1 MMEANGQP
9 NPQPQGQPFDEEP
22 IDLRKYWEIVLKRK
36 WTILA
41 AFVLVVGVVGVYT
54 LRQPKIYSATATL
67 IIDAQLPQVL
77 GGEVR
82 EAVEIGTGS
91 YWYNKEFYET
101 QYRVIKSRAIVE
113 RVVEQLGLAHDLA
126 FLGIDK
132 LPPEKRE
139 EALKKADPA
148 LVLQAKLKVE
158 PVKDSRV
165 VQVIV
170 EDRDAERAARLANSV
185 ADAYMQANLERRVEG
200 TKDAAEWLQDQL
212 ADLKTSLSESEHA
225 LHSFKEQNDLIY
237 TTLENRQTITSQ
249 KLIAINDTLTRVK
262 TKKAELD
269 ARVKS
274 VRAASQSGDVNKVMQ
289 LGIVASNSFIND
301 LKKTYS
307 TALNEVADLAERY
320 GPEHPKM
327 KAAQE
332 KLENAKKSLMGEI
345 DAIVAANLS
354 DFEELVDTEK
364 NLMRML
370 EEVKRESF
378 EVNKKEIDYKRL
390 AREEEN
396 NQRLYELV
404 LKRMKELDLSS
415 LLKTNNIRVLDP
427 AKVIRRPVKPK
438 VQTNLALAAILG
450 LFGGI
455 GLAFLI
461 EFQDRS
467 IKGHEDLEAL
477 GIGFLGLIPSIPGDG
492 EKPSSRDLYIL
503 REPKSTVAEL
513 CRTIRT
519 NMLFMSPDNPAKRI
533 VVTSVAPQEGKTTA
547 VINLGI
553 TLAQAGARTLLVDS
567 DMRRPRL
574 HKSFEVSNEVGL
586 SSLIVGDSTIENA
599 VKTTEVPGLFLLPSG
614 PVPPNPAELLHS
626 DRFREVADKLAGQF
640 DRVLFDSPP
649 VGAVT
654 DPLLLANELE
664 GTILVAKMLRTD
676 RVAAERAVKA
686 LRGANAKLLG
696 AVLNDVA
703 VDKRRYGYYLGYYY
717 GYGRYDQERKG
728 AT

>member
-36 WTILA
+36 WTIVAVFL
-41 AFVLVVGVVGVYT
+41 LVVGAVGVYT

-67 IIDAQLPQVL
+67 IIDAQMPQVL

-82 EAVEIGTGS
+82 EAVEMGTGS

-101 QYRVIKSRAIVE
+101 QYRVIKSRAITE
-113 RVVEQLGLAHDLA
+113 RVVEQLGLGHDLS
-126 FLGIDK
+126 FLGLDK
-132 LPPEKRE
+132 LPPEKLQ
-139 EALKKADPA
+139 EALEKIDPVF
-148 LVLQAKLKVE
+148 VLQAKLKVE
-158 PVKDSRV
+158 PVKDSRI
-165 VQVIV
+165 VQVRI
-170 EDRDAERAARLANSV
+170 EDRDAERAARLANTI

-212 ADLKTSLSESEHA
+212 ADLKTGLSESELA
-225 LHSFKEQNDLIY
+225 LHSFKEKNDLIY

-274 VRAASQSGDVNKVMQ
+274 VRAASQSGDMNKVMQ

-301 LKKTYS
+301 LKKAYS

-332 KLENAKKSLMGEI
+332 KLENAKKSLMSEL
-345 DAIVAANLS
+345 DAVVAANLS
-354 DFEELVDTEK
+354 DFEELIETEK
-364 NLMRML
+364 NLIGML

-396 NQRLYELV
+396 NQRLYDMV
-404 LKRMKELDLSS
+404 LKRMKDLDLSS
-415 LLKTNNIRVLDP
+415 MLKANNVRVLDP
-427 AKVIRRPVKPK
+427 AKVKRIPVKPR
-438 VQTNLALAAILG
+438 VRVNLALAAVLG
-450 LFGGI
+450 LFGGM

-467 IKGHEDLEAL
+467 IKGHEDIEAL
-477 GIGFLGLIPSIPGDG
+477 GIGFLGLIPSIPGN
-492 EKPSSRDLYIL
+492 ESKPSSRDLYVL
-503 REPKSTVAEL
+503 EQPKSNVAEL

-519 NMLFMSPDNPAKRI
+519 NMLFMRPDDPPKRI
-533 VVTSVAPQEGKTTA
+533 VVTSVAPQEGKTTT
-547 VINLGI
+547 VVSLGI
-553 TLAQAGARTLLVDS
+553 TLAQAGARVLIVDS
-567 DMRRPRL
+567 DMRRPRI
-574 HKSFEVSNEVGL
+574 HSSFGLANEVGL
-586 SSLIVGDSTIENA
+586 SSVIVGDCGFEEA
-599 VKTTEVPGLFLLPSG
+599 VKTTEVPGLFVLTSG
-614 PVPPNPAELLHS
+614 PVPPNPAELLH
-626 DRFREVADKLAGQF
+626 
-640 DRVLFDSPP
+640 
-649 VGAVT
+649 
-654 DPLLLANELE
+654 
-664 GTILVAKMLRTD
+664 
-676 RVAAERAVKA
+676 
-686 LRGANAKLLG
+686 
-696 AVLNDVA
+696 
-703 VDKRRYGYYLGYYY
+703 
-717 GYGRYDQERKG
+717 
-728 AT
+728 